1 MFVDCGRFTPVMA
14 AMTMNI
20 SVTPELRR
28 AVERRVRSGQYGN
41 ASDVVRAGLRALD
54 REESREIWS
63 EWQQVKAKLPRDEI
77 TPEIEANIA
86 LRVRKARQAERR
98 ASK

>member
-1 MFVDCGRFTPVMA
+1 MA
-14 AMTMNI
+14 ATTMNI

-54 REESREIWS
+54 REESREMWA
-63 EWQQVKAKLPRDEI
+63 EWQQVKAKLPQDES
-77 TPEIEANIA
+77 TAEIEEHIA
-86 LRVRKARQAERR
+86 QTVRKARLAERK
-98 ASK
+98 AAK

>member
-1 MFVDCGRFTPVMA
+1 
-14 AMTMNI
+14 MNI

-54 REESREIWS
+54 REESREMWA
-63 EWQQVKAKLPRDEI
+63 EWQQAKARLPRDEI
-77 TPEIEANIA
+77 TPEIEESIA
-86 LRVRKARQAERR
+86 RRVRKARQAERK
-98 ASK
+98 AAK